1 MKHIGHKTM
10 DKTDIKSLEKSRKR
24 IFLGILVSLF
34 FALAAFTN
42 HSLKENASFIVVLDA
57 GHGGSDPGNLGTGR
71 YKTTEKNISLDVT
84 LQVGKYINEHFPQV
98 KVVYTRSGDT
108 FPTLKERCNIANNA
122 DADLFISIH
131 CNANAKETPNGVE
144 TFVMGLH
151 KSQESLES
159 AMREN
164 NSIFLEKDHEADY
177 SGFDPK
183 NPDTYIILSMREN
196 AYMEKSIDIAKNVQ
210 DQFRSRVGRKDR
222 GVKQAGFYV
231 ISYTNMPSILVE
243 LGFLTNKDEEDFLQS
258 KDGKTYMAS
267 AIFRAY
273 KDFMIKNQP
282 DLKPLAGAKD
292 PEIKSVPSKQAVSS
306 NDATASNAAQSNSNS
321 SKGSAQTSGTNN
333 EQSKPGVKE
342 TSNPSKAEPIW
353 KEVKTGVRYHV
364 QILSSANP
372 LPAGDA
378 QFKRIGKTIE
388 YKQNGVYKY
397 LVGTTDSYKEAKQMQ
412 DQMRDRGFK
421 DAFIVA
427 FENEKRI
434 DLSKAIAQTT
444 NIKNE

>member
-1 MKHIGHKTM
+1 M
-10 DKTDIKSLEKSRKR
+10 DKTDNKCSEKRKKR
-24 IFLGILVSLF
+24 LLLVFLVSLF
-34 FALAAFTN
+34 FGMAAFTDRCI
-42 HSLKENASFIVVLDA
+42 EDNAKFIVVLDA

-84 LQVGKYINEHFPQV
+84 LQLGKYINEHFPNV

-108 FPTLKERCNIANNA
+108 FPALKERCRIANDA
-122 DADLFISIH
+122 DANLFISIH
-131 CNANAKETPNGVE
+131 CNANAKESPNGVE

-164 NSIFLEKDHEADY
+164 NSIFLEKDHESNY
-177 SGFDPK
+177 TGFDPK

-210 DQFRSRVGRKDR
+210 DQFRTRVGRKDR

-243 LGFLTNKDEEDFLQS
+243 LGFLTNKEEEDFLQS

-267 AIFRAY
+267 AIFRAF
-273 KDFMIKNQP
+273 KDYMAKNQP
-282 DLKPLAGAKD
+282 DTKPLAHVKD
-292 PEIKSVPSKQAVSS
+292 PEIKAMPPKATVAADTETTPPTTHQEPKTNTAPPSTTPK
-306 NDATASNAAQSNSNS
+306 ATPPA
-321 SKGSAQTSGTNN
+321 T
-333 EQSKPGVKE
+333 
-342 TSNPSKAEPIW
+342 SKADPVW
-353 KEVKTGVRYHV
+353 KSVDKGVRYHI
-364 QILSSANP
+364 QILSSAVP
-372 LPAGDA
+372 LKSGDA
-378 QFKRIGKTIE
+378 KFMGIGKTIE

-412 DQMRDRGFK
+412 EQMRDRGFK

-427 FENEKRI
+427 FENDKRI

>member
-1 MKHIGHKTM
+1 M
-10 DKTDIKSLEKSRKR
+10 DKTHIKTSQKARKR
-24 IFLGILVSLF
+24 NFLAFLVLLF
-34 FALAAFTN
+34 FGMVAFTR
-42 HSLKENASFIVVLDA
+42 HSLLENASFIVVLDA

-84 LQVGKYINEHFPQV
+84 LQVGKYINEHFPGV
-98 KVVYTRSGDT
+98 KVVYTRNGDT

-131 CNANAKETPNGVE
+131 CNANAKESPNGVE

-196 AYMEKSIDIAKNVQ
+196 AYMEKSIDIAKNIQ

-267 AIFRAY
+267 AIFRAF
-273 KDFMIKNQP
+273 KDYMIKNKP
-282 DLKPLAGAKD
+282 DTKPLANIKD
-292 PEIKSVPSKQAVSS
+292 PEIKSIPYKDSPPSDNTPKSP
-306 NDATASNAAQSNSNS
+306 NNAAANAI
-321 SKGSAQTSGTNN
+321 KDKN
-333 EQSKPGVKE
+333 EKPAVAA
-342 TSNPSKAEPIW
+342 TKAEPVW
-353 KEVKTGVRYHV
+353 KSVDKGVRYHI
-364 QILSSANP
+364 QILSSATP
-372 LPAGDA
+372 LKAGDQ
-378 QFKRIGKTIE
+378 QFKSIGKTIE
-388 YKQNGVYKY
+388 YKQNGVFKY
-397 LVGTTDSYKEAKQMQ
+397 LVGTTDNYKEAKQMQ
-412 DQMRDRGFK
+412 EQMRDRGFK

-427 FENEKRI
+427 FEDDKRI

>member
-1 MKHIGHKTM
+1 MVNHLMIKILLLKRNNGHKAM
-10 DKTDIKSLEKSRKR
+10 DKTDKKCSEKKRKR
-24 IFLGILVSLF
+24 LLLVFLVSLF
-34 FALAAFTN
+34 FGLAAFTSR
-42 HSLKENASFIVVLDA
+42 SLEDNAKFIVVLDA

-84 LQVGKYINEHFPQV
+84 LQLGKYINEHFPNV

-108 FPTLKERCNIANNA
+108 FPTLKERCRIANDA
-122 DADLFISIH
+122 DANLFISIH

-164 NSIFLEKDHEADY
+164 NSIFLEKDHESNY
-177 SGFDPK
+177 TGFDPK

-196 AYMEKSIDIAKNVQ
+196 TYMEKSIDIAKNVQ
-210 DQFRSRVGRKDR
+210 DQFRTRVGRKDR

-243 LGFLTNKDEEDFLQS
+243 LGFLTNKEEEDFLQS

-267 AIFRAY
+267 AIFRAF
-273 KDFMIKNQP
+273 KDYMAKNQP
-282 DLKPLAGAKD
+282 DTKPLAHVKD
-292 PEIKSVPSKQAVSS
+292 PEIKAVPSKPS
-306 NDATASNAAQSNSNS
+306 TTEPAAKTEAPSTTEPAAEAAN
-321 SKGSAQTSGTNN
+321 KTST
-333 EQSKPGVKE
+333 SPGVKAD
-342 TSNPSKAEPIW
+342 PVW
-353 KEVKTGVRYHV
+353 KSVDKGVRYHI
-364 QILSSANP
+364 QILSSAIP
-372 LPAGDA
+372 LKSGDN
-378 QFKRIGKTIE
+378 QFKGIGKTIE

-412 DQMRDRGFK
+412 EQMRDRGFK

-427 FENEKRI
+427 FENDKRI

>member
-1 MKHIGHKTM
+1 MLQSLGLARDLKNTFVMDQIGHKTM
-10 DKTDIKSLEKSRKR
+10 QKTDIISPEKKRKR
-24 IFLGILVSLF
+24 IFLAILVFTFLG
-34 FALAAFTN
+34 LAAFT
-42 HSLKENASFIVVLDA
+42 HRGLQENASFIVVLDA

-84 LQVGKYINEHFPQV
+84 LQVGKYIQEHFPNV
-98 KVVYTRSGDT
+98 KVVYTRTGDT
-108 FPTLKERCNIANNA
+108 FPTLKERCNMANNA

-131 CNANAKETPNGVE
+131 CNANSKEAPNGVE

-164 NSIFLEKDHEADY
+164 NSIFLEKDHASDY

-196 AYMEKSIDIAKNVQ
+196 AFMEKSIDIAKNVQ
-210 DQFRSRVGRKDR
+210 DQFRTRVGRKDR

-243 LGFLTNKDEEDFLQS
+243 LGFLTNHDEEDFLQS
-258 KDGKTYMAS
+258 TDGKTYTAS
-267 AIFRAY
+267 AIYRAF
-273 KDFMIKNQP
+273 KDFMAKNKP
-282 DLKPLAGAKD
+282 DQKPVQTQNE
-292 PEIKSVPSKQAVSS
+292 PEIKFTPPKPSAPTVSAPPKEDAVKIQKTDTPSTS
-306 NDATASNAAQSNSNS
+306 TTATS
-321 SKGSAQTSGTNN
+321 
-333 EQSKPGVKE
+333 
-342 TSNPSKAEPIW
+342 
-353 KEVKTGVRYHV
+353 GVRYHI
-364 QILSSANP
+364 QILSSATP
-372 LPAGDA
+372 LKKGDP
-378 QFKRIGKTIE
+378 QFKGLTNSTE

-397 LVGTTDSYKEAKQMQ
+397 LTGTTTNYKEAKQLQ
-412 DQMRDRGFK
+412 EQMRDRGFK

-427 FENEKRI
+427 FENDKRI